1 MSNTLAQNT
10 GSGDSTSSTY
20 VHPEVALKYLVHAT
34 RNLPGKE
41 DEEIIR
47 ERLFDTTVVTDTY
60 TASWTQNLDSI
71 TNQRSSDGFYNSQM
85 LMHGRFQVPKCKISA
100 WFITSA
106 GKALKESTRTKSMDH

>member
-1 MSNTLAQNT
+1 MDDVNTLAQNT

-60 TASWTQNLDSI
+60 TAIVDAKSGLHI
-71 TNQRSSDGFYNSQM
+71 TNQRSSD
-85 LMHGRFQVPKCKISA
+85 V
-100 WFITSA
+100 
-106 GKALKESTRTKSMDH
+106 STTHRC